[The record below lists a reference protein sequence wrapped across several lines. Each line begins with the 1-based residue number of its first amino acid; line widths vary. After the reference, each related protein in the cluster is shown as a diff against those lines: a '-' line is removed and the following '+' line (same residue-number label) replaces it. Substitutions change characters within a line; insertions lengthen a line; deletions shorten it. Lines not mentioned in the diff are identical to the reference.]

1 MEIRG
6 TRRSDTAE
14 EDDVSEPAI
23 LIAARQ
29 LAADFATRAAA
40 HDRDGSFPHE
50 NLAALRQAGFFRLTL
65 PAALGGLGADLATA
79 TQVLRLLGAGD
90 ASTALI
96 LTQHLAVTGAF
107 AWHGSDRC
115 LRFLR
120 DEVAADR
127 FVGLFA
133 GTPEFEGRAPT
144 TAERVDGGWRL
155 FGRKGFG
162 TGCLTADWGV
172 VSAVTDSATERE
184 SLSCL
189 VQLDAPGVSVL
200 DTWDTVGM
208 RATASH
214 DLLFEGYFVPEGDV
228 VARSPERDFG
238 PRPGGRNLAT
248 GFFCYGLTLFAAL
261 YLGIADAA
269 LACLQDLLVQ
279 RTPIGRSERLIDSPT
294 TQAAFAEIALLHRS
308 ASAMLEWNAHRH
320 RDPLGWNAETFPDL
334 VATKDVVTRT
344 AVDLVQRCVQLAGG
358 AALWRR
364 LPLERY
370 LRDVQGGPLHPL
382 NHSAT
387 VALLGSLAATVVPT
401 RPAG

>member
-1 MEIRG
+1 M
-6 TRRSDTAE
+6 
-14 EDDVSEPAI
+14 SEPAC
-23 LIAARQ
+23 LRTARQ
-29 LAADFATRAAA
+29 LAADFATRAAT

-50 NLAALRQAGFFRLTL
+50 NLAALRQAGFLRLTL
-65 PAALGGLGADLATA
+65 PAELGGLGADLATA
-79 TQVLRLLGAGD
+79 ARVLRILGAGD

-115 LRFLR
+115 YRFLQE
-120 DEVAADR
+120 EVAADR

-133 GTPEFEGRAPT
+133 GAPEFEGRAPT
-144 TAERVDGGWRL
+144 VAERGDGGWRL

-172 VSAVTDSATERE
+172 VSAVTAGAGERE

-189 VQLDAPGVSVL
+189 VRLDAPGVSVL
-200 DTWDTVGM
+200 DTWETVGM

-214 DLLFEGYFVPEGDV
+214 DLLFEGCFVPDDDV
-228 VARSPERDFG
+228 VARSAERDFG

-248 GFFCYGLTLFAAL
+248 GFFCYGVTLFAAL
-261 YLGIADAA
+261 YFGIADAA
-269 LACLQDLLVQ
+269 LACLHEMLIH
-279 RTPIGRSERLIDSPT
+279 RTPIGRSERLIDSPA

-308 ASAMLEWNAHRH
+308 ASAMLDWNAHRH
-320 RDPLGWNAETFPDL
+320 RDPSGWTAETFPDL
-334 VATKDVVTRT
+334 VATKDVVTRS
-344 AVDLVQRCVQLAGG
+344 AVEIVQRCVQLAGG

-364 LPLERY
+364 LPLESY

-382 NHSAT
+382 NHGAT

-401 RPAG
+401 PSAG